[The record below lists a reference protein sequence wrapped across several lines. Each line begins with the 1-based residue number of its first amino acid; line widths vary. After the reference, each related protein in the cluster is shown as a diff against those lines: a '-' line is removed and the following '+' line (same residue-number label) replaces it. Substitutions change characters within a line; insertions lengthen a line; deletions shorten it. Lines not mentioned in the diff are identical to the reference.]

1 MIRHSG
7 MFKRGQSGNPLGRPK
22 SDKTI
27 RDIARK
33 HTQEAIGVLLTVM
46 RDPKAPSASRVQA
59 GNALLDRGW
68 GRPIQY
74 NENNDRVVT
83 SSLQDFLAELA
94 KNDPPPELAKADT
107 GKLIS
112 EVMAD

>member
-1 MIRHSG
+1 
-7 MFKRGQSGNPLGRPK
+7 MFKRGQSGNPSGRPK
-22 SDKTI
+22 ADISI
-27 RDIARK
+27 RDVARK

-46 RDPKAPSASRVQA
+46 RDPKAPSAARVQA

-68 GRPIQY
+68 GKPIQY

-83 SSLQDFLAELA
+83 TSLKDLLDEIA
-94 KNDPPPELAKADT
+94 KNDPPPDLARVDT

-112 EVMAD
+112 EVMGD